1 MKKNVEVNEY
11 LVIVYRFL
19 LLMLIYSALRIIF
32 YLFNTDLFHDITL
45 SGFARLMYGGFR
57 FDISAL
63 IYLNL
68 LFFVVYVLSFRA
80 KCSKI
85 MSRVINGIFFVFN
98 GIGIGANCCDFI
110 YYRFILKRTTFNVKD
125 IFANEDN
132 MLSLCLQFLID
143 YWYVLLI
150 FVVIMY
156 LFVKA
161 TLFVKP
167 KLTPIRNNILYGVVG
182 VGVMALIALLS
193 VGGIRGGF
201 RHSTRPITLSNAA
214 AYTNSPEESAIVLNT
229 PFSIIRTIG
238 KKSFVKYNFFSPDE
252 IENVYTPIHQAKAD
266 TIQMRKMNVV
276 IFILE
281 SFSREFMASFNPELE
296 NGTYKGYTPF
306 IDSLAQHSLIF
317 PHAFANGR
325 KSIDA
330 MPSVLASVPSLTM
343 PYVVSEYSNNKINS
357 IASLLG
363 NEGYN
368 TAFFH
373 GAPNGSMGFD
383 AFAKI
388 AGFQQ
393 YKGKTEYNNDADFDG
408 IWGIW
413 DDKFFQYYANEI
425 GKLPEPFCT
434 ALFSLSSHHPFRV
447 PAEYEGVFP
456 KGNIPL
462 HQCIGYSDNA
472 LRMFFDNARQQ
483 PWFDNTLFVI
493 TADHNIPGDHIE
505 YKTNANA
512 FAIPIIFY
520 CPSDTSLVGR
530 DMRLAQQA
538 DIMPSVFSYLGYN
551 KPFVSFGTNL
561 FDKSEQTFVVNYNND
576 VYQIYMNDTIAYF
589 DGQKL
594 IGAYDMIADPM
605 LEHNVLSKDNVKE
618 LDERIKAFVQQYD
631 DRMITDNMT
640 IK

>member
-1 MKKNVEVNEY
+1 
-11 LVIVYRFL
+11 
-19 LLMLIYSALRIIF
+19 
-32 YLFNTDLFHDITL
+32 
-45 SGFARLMYGGFR
+45 
-57 FDISAL
+57 
-63 IYLNL
+63 
-68 LFFVVYVLSFRA
+68 
-80 KCSKI
+80 
-85 MSRVINGIFFVFN
+85 
-98 GIGIGANCCDFI
+98 
-110 YYRFILKRTTFNVKD
+110 
-125 IFANEDN
+125 
-132 MLSLCLQFLID
+132 
-143 YWYVLLI
+143 
-150 FVVIMY
+150 
-156 LFVKA
+156 
-161 TLFVKP
+161 
-167 KLTPIRNNILYGVVG
+167 
-182 VGVMALIALLS
+182 
-193 VGGIRGGF
+193 
-201 RHSTRPITLSNAA
+201 
-214 AYTNSPEESAIVLNT
+214 
-229 PFSIIRTIG
+229 
-238 KKSFVKYNFFSPDE
+238 
-252 IENVYTPIHQAKAD
+252 
-266 TIQMRKMNVV
+266 
-276 IFILE
+276 
-281 SFSREFMASFNPELE
+281 
-296 NGTYKGYTPF
+296 
-306 IDSLAQHSLIF
+306 
-317 PHAFANGR
+317 
-325 KSIDA
+325 

-408 IWGIW
+408 IWGIR

-538 DIMPSVFSYLGYN
+538 DIMPSVLSYLGYN

-594 IGAYDMIADPM
+594 IGAYDMIADSM